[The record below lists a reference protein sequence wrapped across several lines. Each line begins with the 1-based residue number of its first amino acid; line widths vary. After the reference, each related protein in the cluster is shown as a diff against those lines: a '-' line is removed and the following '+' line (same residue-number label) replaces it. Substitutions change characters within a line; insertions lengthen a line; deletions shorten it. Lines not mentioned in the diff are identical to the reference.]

1 MREGPTAAINDMT
14 TRLLAG
20 DTEGV
25 FYDYVNLSRG
35 DPTSNYDGWK
45 QLFDKHQGEML
56 VVLQSLKNLVPE
68 VPEDHGGNSYF
79 YAIIDPITGKPDTF
93 CFIRTNTGWTFD
105 LNILTDWERKT
116 VPAAGL

>member
-1 MREGPTAAINDMT
+1 
-14 TRLLAG
+14 
-20 DTEGV
+20 V